1 MEGGGTV
8 NPVSSG
14 QPSSILGGGT
24 PLNNSKKE
32 EGVLYSYK
40 TAIKG

>member
-8 NPVSSG
+8 NPVSSDHLG
-14 QPSSILGGGT
+14 SIPGGGT
-24 PLNNSKKE
+24 PLNNLKKE